1 MRWLKPNLRSSL
13 YALLGHGS
21 EPSADHVHLALD
33 RIRDA
38 MLELLGEDGQ
48 AAYPAFVRR
57 VRFAADPQALWFAR
71 SDLMGALAA
80 LHGEARARQQLESVT
95 AMFTGLL
102 PASLEP
108 RPSRHPR

>member
-13 YALLGHGS
+13 YALLGHTA
-21 EPSADHVHLALD
+21 EPSPDHIHLALD

-38 MLELLGEDGQ
+38 MLDLLGEHGQ
-48 AAYPAFVRR
+48 TAYPAFVRR
-57 VRFAADPQALWFAR
+57 VRFASDPQALWFAR

-80 LHGEARARQQLESVT
+80 LHGEARAREQIETVT
-95 AMFTGLL
+95 VMFAGLL

-108 RPSRHPR
+108 RPPRHPR